1 MSLQQFVERQKKGL
15 CYKCGGPFHP
25 KHQCPDSQLCIMMI
39 EDDEFEEVEIQVMNG
54 EEDEGEEV
62 VELNVMSSMGL
73 SMTRLRE
80 VRTTMKLRGKV
91 QGVPILLLVDS
102 GATQFYLP

>member
-1 MSLQQFVERQKKGL
+1 MSYQQFVERQKKGL

-25 KHQCPDSQLCIMMI
+25 KHQYPESQLRIMMI
-39 EDDEFEEVEIQVMNG
+39 EDDEFEEGEMQVMNG

-62 VELNVMSSMGL
+62 VELSVMSSMGL

-80 VRTTMKLRGKV
+80 VRTLKLRGKV

-102 GATQFYLP
+102 GVTEFYLP